1 MAKCLDHQD
10 LAPFI
15 KPRLRI
21 FLSVDLIGSTE
32 YKISHI
38 ADQPTDGSWW
48 PLVSMLFYTDFQKKF
63 LENWQDFISSAGSK
77 ISVGPEPKLWKA
89 LGDELIFYKE
99 CLSQDEIVAVVQV
112 WRRTVLDFKAN
123 WLHPELRF
131 KTGGWLVGTPVR
143 NWEVAFAHDAP
154 DEMDVL
160 LSGQST
166 AYNFNLLRQYYDPA
180 SNRKIDIDFI
190 GPSMDCGF
198 RILSLADERK
208 FVMSAD
214 LAYLISSRVGTWNEN
229 GFGDHYPPI
238 EFYFLGNQEL
248 KGYSRSGFDYPVFWL
263 DAFALCKENDSV
275 VHARMVDMFTP
286 PCKVASA
293 QVKKALEPFLKQFAG
308 PPDIPYICAI
318 TASDGRI
325 KNMLNIIPADH
336 IEEINRLRQD
346 YVALLGLETSVRE
359 SANAESVG
367 NGDVALSGKD
377 IEKAISTLFSSIT
390 ALRKK
395 K

>member
-10 LAPFI
+10 LAHFI

-63 LENWQDFISSAGSK
+63 LENWQDFVSSAGSK
-77 ISVGPEPKLWKA
+77 ISVGPHPKLWKA

-99 CLSQDEIVAVVQV
+99 CVNQDEVVAAVQV

-131 KTGGWLVGTPVR
+131 KTGAWLVGTPVR
-143 NWEVAFAHDAP
+143 NWEVAFAHDEP

-166 AYNFNLLRQYYDPA
+166 AYNFNLLRQYYDA
-180 SNRKIDIDFI
+180 KSDRKIDIDFI

-198 RILSLADERK
+198 RILGFADERK

-229 GFGDHYPPI
+229 GFGDHYPAI

-263 DAFALCKENDSV
+263 DAFTLCKESDSV
-275 VHARMVDMFTP
+275 VHANMADILSP
-286 PCKVASA
+286 PRKVTGA
-293 QVKKALEPFLKQFAG
+293 QVKAALEPFLKQFGG
-308 PPDIPYICAI
+308 PPDIPYICTVAPN
-318 TASDGRI
+318 DGRI
-325 KNMLNIIPADH
+325 KNVLSNIPDAH
-336 IEEINRLRQD
+336 IEEINRLRLD
-346 YVALLGLETSVRE
+346 YVALLGLETSVKE
-359 SANAESVG
+359 SSASENPG
-367 NGDVALSGKD
+367 NGDTALSGTD
-377 IEKAISTLFSSIT
+377 VEKAISRLFSSIT
-390 ALRKK
+390 SLRQKK
-395 K
+395 

>member
-10 LAPFI
+10 LAHFI

-21 FLSVDLIGSTE
+21 FFSVDLIGSTE

-63 LENWQDFISSAGSK
+63 IENWQDFERAAGAK
-77 ISVGPEPKLWKA
+77 ISVGPQPKLWKA

-99 CLSQDEIVAVVQV
+99 CVNQDEVVAAVQV

-143 NWEVAFAHDAP
+143 NWEVAFAHDEP
-154 DEMDVL
+154 DDMDVL

-166 AYNFNLLRQYYDPA
+166 AYNFNLLRQYYDPGLT
-180 SNRKIDIDFI
+180 RKIDIDFI

-198 RILSLADERK
+198 RILGFADERR

-214 LAYLISSRVGTWNEN
+214 LAYLISARVGTWNEN
-229 GFGDHYPPI
+229 GFGDQYPAI
-238 EFYFLGNQEL
+238 DFYFLGNQEL

-263 DAFALCKENDSV
+263 DAFALCKESDSV
-275 VHARMVDMFTP
+275 VHAKMVDVLDP
-286 PCKVASA
+286 PRQVSSA
-293 QVKKALEPFLKQFAG
+293 QVKEALEPFLKQFGG
-308 PPDIPYICAI
+308 PPDIPYICSVAPG
-318 TASDGRI
+318 DGRI
-325 KNMLNIIPADH
+325 KNMMNAIPDDH
-336 IEEINRLRQD
+336 IEEINRLRLD
-346 YVALLGLETSVRE
+346 YVAMSGLETSVKE
-359 SANAESVG
+359 SSASENPG
-367 NGDVALSGKD
+367 NGEVALSGKD
-377 IEKAISTLFSSIT
+377 IEKAISKLLTSIT
-390 ALRKK
+390 SLRQKK
-395 K
+395 